1 MRAMSDFGPL
11 HPNARISINGIRPAL
26 RLAQIMPHDKR
37 VVPSVRIV
45 HDKRATL
52 AQEHPGHKGA
62 LYAPP
67 PVHKSEVEPLILV
80 E

>member
-1 MRAMSDFGPL
+1 
-11 HPNARISINGIRPAL
+11 
-26 RLAQIMPHDKR
+26 MPHDKR